1 MKICFVCPYTPT
13 LVRTRPFN
21 LVRTLVRHG
30 HQVTL
35 ATLWENEQERQA
47 QSELARLGVEI
58 ITAYLSRARSA
69 LNLLQAVV
77 RRQPLQSLYCWHSGL
92 ARQIVSRFITSPWDV
107 VHVEH
112 LRGAEYGLYLR
123 HVARMPVPI
132 VWDSV
137 DCISFLFDQAMRS
150 SRHSFGRWI
159 TRLELPRTRRHEAKL
174 LGCFERVLVT
184 SPQDRAAFVALADSL
199 AQPYNPHHLQVL
211 SNGVDLDYFRCETA
225 PRDPHTLVLTGK
237 MNYHANVTAA
247 LYLVNEI
254 MPRVWQ
260 VFPDA
265 CVEIVGQNPPPQIQR
280 LAQQSGGH
288 VQVTG
293 TVIDIRPFL
302 ARATL
307 AVAPI
312 LYGAGIQN
320 KVLEAMAMATPVV
333 ATSKAVSALKAQ
345 SGVELLVADTPDDF
359 AHAILQLLRDA
370 TLRESLGRQGRCYV
384 EEHHNWHKIT
394 SQLEQV
400 YESVVVA
407 KDWKGGD

>member
-1 MKICFVCPYTPT
+1 
-13 LVRTRPFN
+13 
-21 LVRTLVRHG
+21 
-30 HQVTL
+30 
-35 ATLWENEQERQA
+35 
-47 QSELARLGVEI
+47 
-58 ITAYLSRARSA
+58 
-69 LNLLQAVV
+69 
-77 RRQPLQSLYCWHSGL
+77 
-92 ARQIVSRFITSPWDV
+92 
-107 VHVEH
+107 
-112 LRGAEYGLYLR
+112 
-123 HVARMPVPI
+123 
-132 VWDSV
+132 
-137 DCISFLFDQAMRS
+137 
-150 SRHSFGRWI
+150 
-159 TRLELPRTRRHEAKL
+159 
-174 LGCFERVLVT
+174 
-184 SPQDRAAFVALADSL
+184 
-199 AQPYNPHHLQVL
+199 
-211 SNGVDLDYFRCETA
+211 
-225 PRDPHTLVLTGK
+225 
-237 MNYHANVTAA
+237 
-247 LYLVNEI
+247 VNEI